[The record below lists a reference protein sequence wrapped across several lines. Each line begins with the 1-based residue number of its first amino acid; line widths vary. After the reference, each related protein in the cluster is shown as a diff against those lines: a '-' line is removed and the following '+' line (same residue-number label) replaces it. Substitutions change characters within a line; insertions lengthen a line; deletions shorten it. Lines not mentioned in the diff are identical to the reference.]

1 MKYTLN
7 SQEYN
12 EMFRSASE
20 TFDQEL
26 IKRDLAIKNMNKK
39 LMIIDYANEFMERKL
54 NQIEESTKNNYA
66 STSGYNSQVV
76 SFDASYGTTYNKFGA
91 TVHPKFKKEPIDIF
105 NLKLTTGN
113 TMFKNSLKCIVDGRQ
128 IDDEDDEYN
137 YVNFLIAD
145 NSIDK
150 KIMFNEHYLNKGE
163 NKLDK
168 ALLKIEYYIDPN
180 SKLSLG
186 MSRFNVIEVDPYI
199 YGAYNID
206 SIEIFTLSETEGI
219 ISETPIKSLGGIS
232 NIGKT
237 RIILDEKVKFSK
249 VTFVFDLTNVE
260 THKNHDIIYPFGL
273 RHIHFYEAD
282 FIEDSYVIVPIR
294 ANDYIEYI
302 HNDIT
307 IYHAGDT
314 LETTC
319 DFYDIEFYTDF
330 INNTLT
336 GKVYTSSE
344 AQSYRITKNTK
355 ILYAKIP
362 LIWKNKANDSRQ
374 YLSLTGIKFNY
385 VVDET
390 IFL

>member
-1 MKYTLN
+1 MKFTLN

-12 EMFRSASE
+12 EMFKTASE

-163 NKLDK
+163 GKLDK

-219 ISETPIKSLGGIS
+219 ISETPIKS
-232 NIGKT
+232 
-237 RIILDEKVKFSK
+237 
-249 VTFVFDLTNVE
+249 
-260 THKNHDIIYPFGL
+260 
-273 RHIHFYEAD
+273 
-282 FIEDSYVIVPIR
+282 
-294 ANDYIEYI
+294 
-302 HNDIT
+302 
-307 IYHAGDT
+307 
-314 LETTC
+314 
-319 DFYDIEFYTDF
+319 
-330 INNTLT
+330 
-336 GKVYTSSE
+336 
-344 AQSYRITKNTK
+344 
-355 ILYAKIP
+355 
-362 LIWKNKANDSRQ
+362 
-374 YLSLTGIKFNY
+374 
-385 VVDET
+385 
-390 IFL
+390 